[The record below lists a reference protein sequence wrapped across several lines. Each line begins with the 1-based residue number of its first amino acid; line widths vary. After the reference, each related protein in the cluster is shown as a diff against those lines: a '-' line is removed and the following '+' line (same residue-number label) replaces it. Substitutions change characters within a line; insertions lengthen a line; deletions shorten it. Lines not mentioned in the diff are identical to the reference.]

1 MDKNFSLGDRLR
13 YIRFSKG
20 LSQEEIALRAEITT
34 AYYGLVER
42 NKKNPTVKILD
53 KICDALGIELAD
65 FFAHNQTEPK
75 EYDDLTMQI
84 ISQINGTS
92 DETKKAILNIIKQ
105 IVKLK

>member
-53 KICDALGIELAD
+53 KICAALGIELYD

-75 EYDDLTMQI
+75 KYDDLTMQI
-84 ISQINGTS
+84 ISQLNGTS

>member
-20 LSQEEIALRAEITT
+20 LSQEEVALRAEITT

-42 NKKNPTVKILD
+42 NRKNPTVKILD
-53 KICDALGIELAD
+53 KICQALGITLIEV
-65 FFAHNQTEPK
+65 FNQSQTSSK
-75 EYDDLTMQI
+75 EYDELTMQI
-84 ISQINGTS
+84 ISQLNGQS
-92 DETKKAILNIIKQ
+92 DEMKQVILNVIKQ